1 MIPKKQEPIK
11 ILRGN
16 DVTLLAA
23 LYDRNNLGELVAL
36 PLADMDLNV
45 SVYSPRQG
53 VQTLHYDLA
62 SDVTLMLRCDAGTF
76 DEVGVYSLEIK
87 ATSEARNVRFAVQ
100 TAIKVVNYVEEV
112 HPDGGCED
120 PYSVVNIPPQVAC
133 GAHVRFAQFAGQ
145 ASAGGGGGASSE
157 EIAALAEKVADFER
171 ELNIIE
177 YFVEAQEKTNETTEQ
192 ELANIGERLNTQTEA
207 IEVLQGTNEATL
219 AEIAKLKEDVANIG
233 GEVKEVAEEQEA
245 QGQRLATT
253 EEKAAA
259 NEGKITTL
267 EGVVAENKAEV
278 DNKFIAFAT
287 ELSPVLNQIHEWLGN
302 LTNTQEQQ
310 GIAIENIN
318 AQLQGID
325 TALTNILGEEV

>member
-36 PLADMDLNV
+36 PLADMELNV

-87 ATSEARNVRFAVQ
+87 ATSEARNIRFAVQ

-112 HPDGGCED
+112 HPDGGCEE

-177 YFVEAQEKTNETTEQ
+177 YFVEAQEKTNETTAQ
-192 ELANIGERLNTQTEA
+192 ELANIGERLSTQAEA
-207 IEVLQGTNEATL
+207 IESLQGANEATL
-219 AEIAKLKEDVANIG
+219 ADIAKLKEDVA
-233 GEVKEVAEEQEA
+233 E
-245 QGQRLATT
+245 QGQLLINLEQQVTDNKEEINQQLEQVLSDIDATLTGYVEGLAVLV
-253 EEKAAA
+253 EKIDTNTA
-259 NEGKITTL
+259 NIATL
-267 EGVVAENKAEV
+267 QATATQNAEN
-278 DNKFIAFAT
+278 IAA
-287 ELSPVLNQIHEWLGN
+287 L
-302 LTNTQEQQ
+302 QQ
-310 GIAIENIN
+310 GIGNI
-318 AQLQGID
+318 D
-325 TALTNILGEEV
+325 VALTNILGEEV

>member
-36 PLADMDLNV
+36 PLADMELNV

-53 VQTLHYDLA
+53 VQSLHYDIA
-62 SDVTLMLRCDAGTF
+62 SGVTLLLRCDAGTF

-87 ATSEARNVRFAVQ
+87 ATSEARNIRFAVQ

-112 HPDGGCED
+112 HPDGGCEE

-145 ASAGGGGGASSE
+145 ASAGGGSGASSE

-177 YFVEAQEKTNETTEQ
+177 YFVSAQEKTNEATANELTNIAEQ
-192 ELANIGERLNTQTEA
+192 LRGNSAEVAALASNVQNMQ
-207 IEVLQGTNEATL
+207 NS
-219 AEIAKLKEDVANIG
+219 IADID

-245 QGQRLATT
+245 QGQRLTAT
-253 EEKAAA
+253 EGKAAA

-267 EGVVAENKAEV
+267 GGVVAANKAEV
-278 DNKFIAFAT
+278 D
-287 ELSPVLNQIHEWLGN
+287 ELKTGIGEQIVPMINQVMTALGN
-302 LTNTQEQQ
+302 VSNAVEQQ
-310 GIAIENIN
+310 GIAIEGIN

>member
-1 MIPKKQEPIK
+1 MKKQEPIR

-16 DVTLLAA
+16 DITLLAS
-23 LYDRNNLGELVAL
+23 LYTRNEVGELNAL
-36 PLADMDLNV
+36 PLAEMDISVNV
-45 SVYSPRQG
+45 NSARRG
-53 VQTLHYDLA
+53 VQLLKFEVVGTT
-62 SDVTLMLRCDAGTF
+62 TLMLFCKADVLN
-76 DEVGVYSLEIK
+76 EVGAYSLEIK
-87 ATSEARNVRFAVQ
+87 AENDGQNIRFAQ
-100 TAIKVVNYVEEV
+100 KTAINVVEYAEDV
-112 HPDGGCED
+112 HQEGDCGH
-120 PYSVVNIPPQVAC
+120 PYSVVEIPPQIGC
-133 GAHVRFAQFAGQ
+133 NSCIKFAHFVGQ
-145 ASAGGGGGASSE
+145 TPSAGGGSGASSE

-177 YFVEAQEKTNETTEQ
+177 YFVSAQEKTNENTAQ
-192 ELANIGERLNTQTEA
+192 ELANIGERINAQA
-207 IEVLQGTNEATL
+207 EVMESLQGANEATL
-219 AEIAKLKEDVANIG
+219 ADITKLKEDVADID

-245 QGQRLATT
+245 QGQRLTTT

-267 EGVVAENKAEV
+267 EGGLESHKQEV

-310 GIAIENIN
+310 GIAIEGIN
-318 AQLQGID
+318 TQLQGID

>member
-36 PLADMDLNV
+36 PLADMELNV

-62 SDVTLMLRCDAGTF
+62 SGVTLLLRCDAGTF

-112 HPDGGCED
+112 HPDGGCEE

-145 ASAGGGGGASSE
+145 GSAGGGGGASSE
-157 EIAALAEKVADFER
+157 EIAALAEKVADFEK

-177 YFVEAQEKTNETTEQ
+177 YFVEAQEKTNETTAQ
-192 ELANIGERLNTQTEA
+192 ELANIG
-207 IEVLQGTNEATL
+207 
-219 AEIAKLKEDVANIG
+219 
-233 GEVKEVAEEQEA
+233 
-245 QGQRLATT
+245 QRLTST
-253 EEKAAA
+253 EGKAAA

-267 EGVVAENKAEV
+267 EGGFESYKQEV

-302 LTNTQEQQ
+302 LTNTQNQQ
-310 GIAIENIN
+310 GIAIEGIN
-318 AQLQGID
+318 TQLQGID
-325 TALTNILGEEV
+325 AALTNILGEEV